1 MSIDAEKL
9 ADAAWEPAEQI
20 EGEAVYLRERVRAL
34 EDELLA
40 IKLSRSYRVT
50 QRLLRSR
57 YGRLLHRA
65 ARILIPDQSGSERQ
79 RSRRNRSLSLRSL
92 VRRAA
97 PQLLPATASPLAGE
111 PAGVVAAPSPFSPE
125 EQAWLEHVTA
135 HRPAAIAVLHPHWRG
150 IRTSTQNLF
159 SYLLFQDDALDADA
173 ATRVARMIAESGCP
187 RVVLS
192 GFPLSYGHLVR
203 ALKQVAPQVHL
214 FVLWHASF
222 LQSDEPEIW
231 KAFKQID
238 QFCRDGLIAKWGF
251 VKQGMAEI
259 VGRTGV
265 PTGFV
270 MNYVR
275 TIPNGPSQ
283 PAYDGYG
290 LGIWAIEP
298 IWRKSPYATLAATSL
313 VPNARVFCTGQAA
326 QVREFIRFFRINA
339 EVRTDPIPQAEMP
352 QALARMHLNLY
363 ITLSECAPMLPLE
376 SLAVGA
382 PCLLGPT
389 SHYFEDHSYL
399 HSRLVVPSP
408 DRALVIVR
416 YIEQALAERDQI
428 IAAYQAYAPLYNA
441 RAEQSVRDF
450 LEVDSDARL

>member
-1 MSIDAEKL
+1 MVTDAEKL
-9 ADAAWEPAEQI
+9 TDFDWESAEQAADT
-20 EGEAVYLRERVRAL
+20 EAYLRERVRAL
-34 EDELLA
+34 EEELLA

-65 ARILIPDQSGSERQ
+65 AQIVIPDQGGIVRGRFGRNLRASAWSLL
-79 RSRRNRSLSLRSL
+79 RRR
-92 VRRAA
+92 VQKIA
-97 PQLLPATASPLAGE
+97 PDSNGPAVAKLAGGAEASPT
-111 PAGVVAAPSPFSPE
+111 FSPE
-125 EQAWLEHVTA
+125 EQAWLEHVAA
-135 HRPAAIAVLHPHWRG
+135 HRPAAIAVLHPNWRG

-159 SYLLFQDDALDADA
+159 SYLLFQDDALDAA
-173 ATRVARMIAESGCP
+173 AAARVARMIAESGCP

-203 ALKQVAPQVHL
+203 ALKKIAPHIRIY
-214 FVLWHASF
+214 VLWHASF

-238 QFCRDGLIAKWGF
+238 RFCRDGMIAKWGF

-259 VGRTGV
+259 IGKTGV

-275 TIPNGPSQ
+275 AIPDRPSQ
-283 PAYDGYG
+283 PTCEGYG
-290 LGIWAIEP
+290 LGVWAIEP
-298 IWRKSPYATLAATSL
+298 IWRKSPYAMLAAISF

-339 EVRTDPIPQAEMP
+339 EVRTDPIPQTEMP

-363 ITLSECAPMLPLE
+363 VTLSECAPMLPLE

-389 SHYFEDHSYL
+389 SHYFEDHPYL

-408 DRALVIVR
+408 DRALVIAR

-428 IAAYQAYAPLYNA
+428 IAAYQTYAPLYNA
-441 RAEQSVRDF
+441 RAERSVRDF
-450 LEVDSDARL
+450 LEVDSNALL

>member
-9 ADAAWEPAEQI
+9 ADVEWEPAEQM

-57 YGRLLHRA
+57 YGRLLHRV
-65 ARILIPDQSGSERQ
+65 ARILIPDQGGIGRQ
-79 RSRRNRSLSLRSL
+79 RPRRNTSLSLRER
-92 VRRAA
+92 VRRGA
-97 PQLLPATASPLAGE
+97 PPPLPATTSSLAGE
-111 PAGVVAAPSPFSPE
+111 PTSVVAAPPSFSPE

-135 HRPAAIAVLHPHWRG
+135 HRPAAIAVLHPNWRG
-150 IRTSTQNLF
+150 IRTSTENLF
-159 SYLLFQDDALDADA
+159 SYLLFQDETLDAITA
-173 ATRVARMIAESGCP
+173 PRVARLIAESACP

-203 ALKQVAPQVHL
+203 ALKKVAPHIRLYVI
-214 FVLWHASF
+214 WHASF

-259 VGRTGV
+259 VGKTGV

-275 TIPNGPSQ
+275 TIPTGPSQ

-313 VPNARVFCTGQAA
+313 FPNARVFCTGQAV
-326 QVREFIRFFRINA
+326 QVREFIRFFGINA
-339 EVRTDPIPQAEMP
+339 EIRTEPIPQAEMP

-363 ITLSECAPMLPLE
+363 VTLSECAPMLPLE
-376 SLAVGA
+376 SLAAGA

-389 SHYFEDHSYL
+389 SHYFEDHPYL

-408 DRALVIVR
+408 DRALVIAR

-441 RAEQSVRDF
+441 RAAQSVRDF
-450 LEVDSDARL
+450 LEVDSSVRL